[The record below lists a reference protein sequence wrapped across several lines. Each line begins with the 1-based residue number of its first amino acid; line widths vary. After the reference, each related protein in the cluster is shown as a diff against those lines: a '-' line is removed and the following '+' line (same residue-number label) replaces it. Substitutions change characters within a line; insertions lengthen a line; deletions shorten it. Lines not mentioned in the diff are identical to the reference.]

1 MRFSRLNPR
10 LAMIAVVI
18 AALVVA
24 GCGGGGG
31 DTTEATQAKKP
42 EAQERLTKA
51 EFIVRGDGI
60 CGEVNSAV
68 GAIEDSEV
76 EVASSEQAAQVAGL
90 YTGMVERLTKLGTPS
105 ETEGYAEFSEA
116 AERLAK
122 AENEV
127 KAAAEKEDLAAL
139 EEASNEAVPALEN
152 FQNAA
157 AVYGFEECSEG
168 PQAPTATP
176 PSGTG
181 AGTATEEPGI
191 EEEIVPEVEEEI
203 VPEVEEEV
211 VPEEEFVPEEE
222 VAPETGGAG
231 GVGEGEGEVEGGGEE
246 SSGGGIGPG

>member
-1 MRFSRLNPR
+1 MRFFRLNPR
-10 LAMIAVVI
+10 LATLAIPL

-24 GCGGGGG
+24 GCGGGDG
-31 DTTEATQAKKP
+31 DTTEATQAQKQ
-42 EAQERLTKA
+42 EAPAKLTKA

-68 GAIEDSEV
+68 GAIEESEV
-76 EVASSEQAAQVAGL
+76 EVASSEQAAQVANL
-90 YTGMVERLTKLGTPS
+90 YTGMIERLTKLGTPS
-105 ETEGYAEFSEA
+105 EMEGYTEFSEA
-116 AERLAK
+116 AEQLGK

-127 KAAAEKEDLAAL
+127 KAAAEKEDLVAL
-139 EEASNEAVPALEN
+139 EEASNTAVPALEN

-176 PSGTG
+176 GAG
-181 AGTATEEPGI
+181 AGTASEEPGI
-191 EEEIVPEVEEEI
+191 EEEVVPEVEEEI

-222 VAPETGGAG
+222 AAPETGGAG
-231 GVGEGEGEVEGGGEE
+231 GVGEGGGEVEVPSEE
-246 SSGGGIGPG
+246 SAGGGIGPG

>member
-1 MRFSRLNPR
+1 MKFSLLNPR
-10 LAMIAVVI
+10 LAMFAIPL

-24 GCGGGGG
+24 GCGGGDG
-31 DTTEATQAKKP
+31 DTSEATQAKKQ
-42 EAQERLTKA
+42 EAPAKLTKA

-68 GAIEDSEV
+68 GSIEASEA
-76 EVASSEQAAQVAGL
+76 EVAATEQAAQVAGL
-90 YTGMVERLTKLGTPS
+90 YIGMIERLTKLGTP
-105 ETEGYAEFSEA
+105 TEMNGYADFSEA
-116 AERLAK
+116 AEQLAK

-127 KAAAEKEDLAAL
+127 KAAAEKEDLVAL
-139 EEASNEAVPALEN
+139 EEASNTAVPALEG

-176 PSGTG
+176 G
-181 AGTATEEPGI
+181 AGAGTEEPGI

-203 VPEVEEEV
+203 VPEIEEEV
-211 VPEEEFVPEEE
+211 IPEEEIVPEEE

-231 GVGEGEGEVEGGGEE
+231 GVGEGEGEVGGGEEE

>member
-1 MRFSRLNPR
+1 MRFSWLNPR
-10 LAMIAVVI
+10 LATIAVAI

-31 DTTEATQAKKP
+31 DTTEATQAKKQ
-42 EAQERLTKA
+42 EAPARLTKA
-51 EFIVRGDGI
+51 EFIVRADGI

-90 YTGMVERLTKLGTPS
+90 YTGMIERLTKLGTPS

-116 AERLAK
+116 AEQLAK
-122 AENEV
+122 VENEV

-139 EEASNEAVPALEN
+139 EAASNEAVPALES

-176 PSGTG
+176 PAG

-191 EEEIVPEVEEEI
+191 EEEVVPEVEEEI

-211 VPEEEFVPEEE
+211 IPEEEFVPEEE